1 MSKRRNCGC
10 NNGRVMGDFDQ
21 NRRRCD
27 NDRVMGDFGRNRKH
41 RNNDRVM
48 GDFDRNRKHRDN
60 DRVMGDF
67 DRGRNSRDNNPGR
80 NCTKCTIEIV
90 NPSNIGGCCNLG
102 TRCGNCRRRY

>member
-10 NNGRVMGDFDQ
+10 NNDRVMGDFDR

-27 NDRVMGDFGRNRKH
+27 NDRVMGDFNRNR
-41 RNNDRVM
+41 R
-48 GDFDRNRKHRDN
+48 HRDN

-67 DRGRNSRDNNPGR
+67 DQNRRRRDNDRGR

-90 NPSNIGGCCNLG
+90 NPSNIR
-102 TRCGNCRRRY
+102 RCGCGNRCTCHGNSRRW